1 MTPMTGFHSVIERPE
16 RVSRVIPP
24 TTTIKKI
31 IKQQTNSH
39 AATGACPSRALRPV
53 ATPGFEVVA
62 AEVVTARDP
71 LSIPG
76 K

>member
-1 MTPMTGFHSVIERPE
+1 MTPMSGFHSVIERPE

-24 TTTIKKI
+24 TTIIKKI
-31 IKQQTNSH
+31 IRQQTNSH
-39 AATGACPSRALRPV
+39 AATGASPCRAPAPV
-53 ATPGFEVVA
+53 AIPGFEVA
-62 AEVVTARDP
+62 AEIVKARDP